1 MYFPSPSVRITNA
14 LSGIGVG
21 VEAFGKGFPVES
33 VVPMVP
39 ISLLPLQNC
48 IPFFVSSMIFF
59 LLFQICNSPLTSF
72 NVSPVL
78 LKEFSKTSAWII
90 PALIKLALNMLSNV
104 HAELKGPFQPFLEKA
119 MPFLFIRRTS
129 LALFKSG
136 LSMIKIL
143 DGFSFG
149 HKTT

>member
-1 MYFPSPSVRITNA
+1 
-14 LSGIGVG
+14 
-21 VEAFGKGFPVES
+21 
-33 VVPMVP
+33 
-39 ISLLPLQNC
+39 
-48 IPFFVSSMIFF
+48 
-59 LLFQICNSPLTSF
+59 
-72 NVSPVL
+72 
-78 LKEFSKTSAWII
+78 
-90 PALIKLALNMLSNV
+90 MLSNV
-104 HAELKGPFQPFLEKA
+104 HAELNGPFQPFLEKA